1 MCLKTQFGCFFLI
14 TFLIL
19 GCSSNT
25 KENNKDNKDT
35 VAVSNKKT
43 TEASPEISKDLLG
56 IYEGDQIAYTMKN
69 QFGDDMIV
77 AGKKIKVPASNYKV
91 IFKEKHEISIQQ
103 TSKEDESRYYYDG
116 VYSISQ
122 DDNNYYE
129 LVCKVRDG
137 KSSNLAYT
145 MTINKKELSI
155 HCVGHNEPDFDL
167 VKNDVKRKENKEV
180 KFEGILGTE
189 FMYSGE
195 WSIEIKV
202 TAGALK
208 GQELKA
214 YISTCGLGM
223 TDKYAIEHKGN
234 VDLNGADEYFGR
246 KVKGVLLA
254 SQGEFANLSESDDR
268 IFEKVWRIK
277 ELNFK

>member
-1 MCLKTQFGCFFLI
+1 MISFLI
-14 TFLIL
+14 VS
-19 GCSSNT
+19 CSSNT
-25 KENNKDNKDT
+25 KESNKNNKDT
-35 VAVSNKKT
+35 VVVSNKNT
-43 TEASPEISKDLLG
+43 TNVSPEILTDFFG
-56 IYEGDQIAYTMKN
+56 IYEGEQVGYTMKN

-77 AGKKIKVPASNYKV
+77 AGKKIKVPSSNYKV
-91 IFKEKHEISIQQ
+91 IFKEKHQISIQQ

-116 VYSISQ
+116 TYSILR
-122 DDNNYYE
+122 DNNEYYDLE
-129 LVCKVRDG
+129 CKVSDG
-137 KSSNLAYT
+137 KSTKLTYS
-145 MTINKKELSI
+145 MTINKKDFSI
-155 HCVGHNEPDFDL
+155 HCVGHNEPDFDI

-189 FMYSGE
+189 ILYGGE

-202 TAGALK
+202 TAGELK

-254 SQGEFANLSESDDR
+254 SKGEFANLTESDER
-268 IFEKVWRIK
+268 FFSKVWRIK
-277 ELNFK
+277 ELNFR